1 MGDGTRGM
9 FLGNHPYSMDKKGR
23 VNIPAQFR
31 EVMDKS
37 ADREVVLTIRSSGE
51 YHYLMAMPLSKWEPI
66 ADNVEGDT
74 LSEEGRR
81 ERRLL
86 MSRMETCPLDRQGRI
101 LVPPR
106 LRELA
111 GLTREITL
119 LGTGIKTF
127 EIWDRQTFE
136 KHFDEM
142 FLSSGEKEPQSQDK
156 QQ

>member
-1 MGDGTRGM
+1 M

-23 VNIPAQFR
+23 VSIPSQFR
-31 EVMDKS
+31 EVLQKS
-37 ADREVVLTIRSSGE
+37 ADQEIVLTIRSSGE
-51 YHYLMAMPLSKWEPI
+51 YHYLMAMPLSKWEPL
-66 ADNVEGDT
+66 AENVEGDT
-74 LSEEGRR
+74 LGEEGRR

-86 MSRMETCPLDRQGRI
+86 MSRMETCPLDRQGRVLI
-101 LVPPR
+101 PPR
-106 LRELA
+106 LRDYA

-142 FLSSGEKEPQSQDK
+142 FMASSEKGSKSQDK
-156 QQ
+156 